1 MLSSIPS
8 LQDEEED
15 LSNDASVIMYKY
27 LITINYII
35 EIIYVVILTPIC
47 LEVIFRR
54 LLIKLAADCTFK
66 FYSRF
71 FKQVDR

>member
-1 MLSSIPS
+1 MCYLQS
-8 LQDEEED
+8 L
-15 LSNDASVIMYKY
+15 LYKMRRKIDASVIMYKY

-54 LLIKLAADCTFK
+54 LLIKLATDCTFK

>member
-1 MLSSIPS
+1 MCYLQS
-8 LQDEEED
+8 L
-15 LSNDASVIMYKY
+15 LYKMRRKIDASVIMYKY